1 VNSKLCHRPSVSQY
15 GNLIDVMLSEAKH
28 LAFSGCHK
36 VEILRLRLRM
46 TLRHRSIFY
55 SGIAQSEG
63 AKKMRRFFQQQA
75 VVWTVFLLIEMLSAS
90 VQAATP
96 EKINA
101 SYGAISGSMA
111 PIWVAKEARLFEK
124 HGLDLNLVYI
134 SGGPRSIMSLLGG
147 SIQFVNHS
155 GMPALEAYQRGADT
169 ALIASP
175 MNQLE
180 HSLVVQKNITSTEQ
194 LRGKILG
201 MSTVASLTDIL
212 LREGLRLNGIPE
224 KDVTIIP
231 VGDLAA
237 RLSGLQTGRVHGVI
251 IAGIQTLTATKM
263 GFRQLI
269 DFSKL
274 PIEIS
279 GSGILVRRA
288 YVNKN
293 PDTTRKFLRGW
304 IEGIYLLKAKPDFS
318 LGVLKKYVAIQD
330 TEVLNTMY
338 GHYSDLLMAKP
349 VPDGRVAKSMFYL
362 LSRTNPEIPSGN
374 PEGFA
379 EPRFINELESSGFFE
394 ELNRQ
399 YAK

>member
-1 VNSKLCHRPSVSQY
+1 MTRLF
-15 GNLIDVMLSEAKH
+15 D
-28 LAFSGCHK
+28 LA
-36 VEILRLRLRM
+36 
-46 TLRHRSIFY
+46 
-55 SGIAQSEG
+55 
-63 AKKMRRFFQQQA
+63 A
-75 VVWTVFLLIEMLSAS
+75 VVLILFGVSAAPLH
-90 VQAATP
+90 AATL

-147 SIQFVNHS
+147 SVQFVNHS

-169 ALIASP
+169 AMIASP

-180 HSLVVQKNITSTEQ
+180 HSLVVQKSIMSVEQ

-201 MSTVASLTDIL
+201 ISTLGSLTDII
-212 LREGLRLNGIPE
+212 LREGLRLNNLSE
-224 KDVTIIP
+224 KDVTILP

-237 RLSGLQTGRVHGVI
+237 RLSGLQTGRLHGAI
-251 IAGIQTLTATKM
+251 IAGIQTLTATRM

-274 PIEIS
+274 PIEVS
-279 GSGILVRRA
+279 GSGILVRHG
-288 YVNKN
+288 YVTKN
-293 PDTTRKFLRGW
+293 PEPTRKFLKAW
-304 IEGIYLLKAKPDFS
+304 IEGIYLLKAKPEFS
-318 LGVLKKYVAIQD
+318 VGVLKKYVATQD
-330 TEVLNTMY
+330 SEVLNTIY
-338 GHYSDLLMAKP
+338 GHYKEKLMTKP
-349 VPDGRVAKSMFYL
+349 TPHVRVVRSMLNL
-362 LSRTNPEIPSGN
+362 LSRTSPEASAAN

-379 EPRFINELESSGFFE
+379 EARFIDELDSSGFFE
-394 ELNRQ
+394 EMNRQ

>member
-1 VNSKLCHRPSVSQY
+1 
-15 GNLIDVMLSEAKH
+15 
-28 LAFSGCHK
+28 
-36 VEILRLRLRM
+36 M
-46 TLRHRSIFY
+46 T
-55 SGIAQSEG
+55 
-63 AKKMRRFFQQQA
+63 RFFHRQA
-75 VVWTVFLLIEMLSAS
+75 IVWTMFVLIEMLSAS
-90 VQAATP
+90 VQAAATP

-194 LRGKILG
+194 LRGKVLG
-201 MSTVASLTDIL
+201 MSTAGSLTDVL
-212 LREGLRLNGIPE
+212 LREGLRLNGLSE

-293 PDTTRKFLRGW
+293 PDTTRKFLRAW

-318 LGVLKKYVAIQD
+318 LGVLKKYVATQD
-330 TEVLNTMY
+330 TEVLSTMY
-338 GHYSDLLMAKP
+338 GHYKELLMTKP

-362 LSRTNPEIPSGN
+362 LSRTNPEIPGGN
-374 PEGFA
+374 PESFA
-379 EPRFINELESSGFFE
+379 DPRFIHELESSGFFE
-394 ELNRQ
+394 EMNRQ
-399 YAK
+399 YTK